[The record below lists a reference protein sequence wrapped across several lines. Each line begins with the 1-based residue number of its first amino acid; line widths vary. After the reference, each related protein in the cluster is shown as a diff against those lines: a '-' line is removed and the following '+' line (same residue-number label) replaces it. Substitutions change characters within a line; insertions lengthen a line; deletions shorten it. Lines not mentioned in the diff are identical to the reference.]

1 MTWQCPGGLAFR
13 GLLLDRPHPQYWPRV
28 PGPKVEGKVKGG
40 RGTVMGQEASNQSR
54 RGLLEPPAPAQ
65 GEGLVCGRRTGGS
78 GLGAPGREHQPLSM
92 LQAPRAG
99 WRGEWAVALRV
110 LIPLSVCL

>member
-1 MTWQCPGGLAFR
+1 
-13 GLLLDRPHPQYWPRV
+13 
-28 PGPKVEGKVKGG
+28 
-40 RGTVMGQEASNQSR
+40 MGQEASNQSR
-54 RGLLEPPAPAQ
+54 RGLLEPPVPAQ
-65 GEGLVCGRRTGGS
+65 GEGLVCGRRTGES
-78 GLGAPGREHQPLSM
+78 GLGAPGREHQHDMGPVSSWPLSM